1 MSHPRHWEEIFL
13 LVRLYKTKRVRHAEE
28 HFPADDITDD
38 YKAAIAEI
46 KVEYQTERDKNQ
58 ATNGKD
64 AMK

>member
-1 MSHPRHWEEIFL
+1 M
-13 LVRLYKTKRVRHAEE
+13 RLYKTKRVRHAEE

-58 ATNGKD
+58 ATDGKD
-64 AMK
+64 ATK